1 MNKYFT
7 KIVNT
12 EQISSWK
19 SKGLSNEIIKPPT
32 TSNNSLAPSL
42 DYFIKKIKVN
52 FNGSCLRQDKI
63 TYNHGTIVN
72 MYIVYK
78 QSSNLHNFYFA
89 LEDCLFDAVKLT
101 KVTLISTSTVAVV
114 LDLIQEDVFYFLIVA
129 LLKM

>member
-78 QSSNLHNFYFA
+78 LSSNLHNFDFA

-101 KVTLISTSTVAVV
+101 KMTLISTSTVAVV

>member
-12 EQISSWK
+12 EQISSLK

-101 KVTLISTSTVAVV
+101 KVTLISASTVAVV

>member
-114 LDLIQEDVFYFLIVA
+114 LDLIQEDVFYFLIVD